1 MRKPDLTMF
10 RPARAAALL
19 LTAPLLMAPLLIATT
34 AFAQPAAAAGDELYA
49 NNCAACHQPK
59 GEGIAGPFPALAG
72 NAMVNGPGETLITTL
87 LMGRG
92 GMPAFRN
99 ELSDDDLSALLTFI
113 RGAWGNSGGRIA
125 AADVAAARAK
135 AALGA
140 QAKDLQAH

>member
-1 MRKPDLTMF
+1 MRMRVLKRLSL
-10 RPARAAALL
+10 ALAAAALP
-19 LTAPLLMAPLLIATT
+19 AAIPLVAA
-34 AFAQPAAAAGDELYA
+34 AQPATAPTAGGDVLYA

-59 GEGIAGPFPALAG
+59 GEGIAGPFPALAA
-72 NAMVNGPGETLITTL
+72 NAMVNGPGETLTMTL

-99 ELSDDDLSALLTFI
+99 ELSDADLSALLTFI
-113 RGAWGNSGGRIA
+113 RGAWGNQAGPIT

-135 AALGA
+135 AALGV